1 MDLRNAII
9 KGINECI
16 EKDIFTQV
24 LTKYR
29 REIIDMDVWEFN
41 KEDYTEMIR
50 DEEHEEAVE
59 KMVNSLKKFGVGTE
73 EIIQTIEENYP
84 NYMDKAMTL
93 L

>member
-1 MDLRNAII
+1 MSAL
-9 KGINECI
+9 K
-16 EKDIFTQV
+16 
-24 LTKYR
+24 
-29 REIIDMDVWEFN
+29 
-41 KEDYTEMIR
+41 
-50 DEEHEEAVE
+50 